1 MKTAKTYES
10 ARIDI
15 IALGEDDIVRTSAL
29 PGISLPDM
37 ELNGNGGTDGI
48 GPAPLETQSR

>member
-37 ELNGNGGTDGI
+37 ELNGEAN
-48 GPAPLETQSR
+48 

>member
-15 IALGEDDIVRTSAL
+15 IALGEDDIVRTSGL
-29 PGISLPDM
+29 PGIVLPDM
-37 ELNGNGGTDGI
+37 ELTGNGGTDYGTS
-48 GPAPLETQSR
+48 PAFIEK

>member
-10 ARIDI
+10 AMVDI
-15 IALGEDDIVRTSAL
+15 IALGANDIIRTSDL
-29 PGISLPDM
+29 PGIVLPDM
-37 ELNGNGGTDGI
+37 ELTGNGGTDGI